1 MCRSTPRRRY
11 ARIELPQLGP
21 TLGTCLVLLSLGVV
35 RLYDTVPVMTQG
47 GPGIATE
54 VPAKFIMDHIG
65 GRSDIGLASAA
76 STVMLVMVLAVLAPW
91 FYVRSRQAARGLH
104 G

>member
-1 MCRSTPRRRY
+1 MQASGSSRY
-11 ARIELPQLGP
+11 AQIVLLRLGP

-65 GRSDIGLASAA
+65 GRSNIGLASAA
-76 STVMLVMVLAVLAPW
+76 STVMLVLAVLAPW